1 MSRLMSVD
9 GALLVGRQLVF
20 ECVLEFLLPVGVGTE
35 RMARNC
41 LARGVELEQLLGHV
55 AHGLLDPGLRPLPRG
70 AAEPVERRPRRAG
83 VLLDQVQ
90 PLHRHEQLVFAG
102 VAELQKLLERVADA
116 DLLQADELADAVID
130 VHDEVA
136 HLQVAQ
142 IREKRLG
149 RRAAALRG
157 APLFLEDVG
166 LGVDVERRV
175 RQAEAAGQPAD
186 RNQHRRIAGI
196 VGALDRHREQVV
208 LLQQLDRSLGA
219 ACRGGDEQR
228 RLVLFALAADLGH
241 PIRHAAAEL
250 DRRLASDVTNPL
262 TFLERDLREV
272 GGVGQP
278 GVDGRPIGKQGV
290 WRRGRDRAA
299 IARDRFL
306 VAAPHGL
313 EQFLRVRVDLVAFGD
328 DHARFLDAGKV
339 VEERCRP
346 IVSKHVPQRNHGE
359 LIDGVNRPLGRWIVG
374 AQRLDRV
381 ADELEPDRLRVARR
395 VDIENAAADR
405 EFAVLVS
412 RVLAGKAGFD
422 EQLAEVGRCDV
433 LVRTQVDGCIQ
444 QTRRRADA
452 RKEGRRR
459 RHHHPRRSA

>member
-20 ECVLEFLLPVGVGTE
+20 EGVLEFLLPVGVGTE
-35 RMARNC
+35 RMARNR

-55 AHGLLDPGLRPLPRG
+55 AHGLLDPRLRPLPRG
-70 AAEPVERRPRRAG
+70 AAEPVDRRPRRAG

-90 PLHRHEQLVFAG
+90 PLDRHEQLVFAG
-102 VAELQKLLERVADA
+102 VVELQELLERVADA
-116 DLLQADELADAVID
+116 DLLQTDELADAVID

-142 IREKRLG
+142 VREKRLG
-149 RRAAALRG
+149 RRAPALRR
-157 APLFLEDVG
+157 APVFFEDVG

-219 ACRGGDEQR
+219 ACRGGDKQR
-228 RLVLFALAADLGH
+228 RLVLFAVAADLGH
-241 PIRHAAAEL
+241 PIRHPATQL

-262 TFLERDLREV
+262 TFLERDLQRGWWRGPTAASTAGQSANRV
-272 GGVGQP
+272 SGGGGATTPASRV
-278 GVDGRPIGKQGV
+278 
-290 WRRGRDRAA
+290 
-299 IARDRFL
+299 DRFL
-306 VAAPHGL
+306 VAALHGL

-328 DHARFLDAGKV
+328 DHARFLDSRKV

-346 IVSKHVPQRNHGE
+346 IVAKHVPQRNHGE
-359 LIDGVNRPLGRWIVG
+359 LIDGVTDRW
-374 AQRLDRV
+374 V
-381 ADELEPDRLRVARR
+381 AG
-395 VDIENAAADR
+395 
-405 EFAVLVS
+405 S
-412 RVLAGKAGFD
+412 
-422 EQLAEVGRCDV
+422 
-433 LVRTQVDGCIQ
+433 
-444 QTRRRADA
+444 
-452 RKEGRRR
+452 
-459 RHHHPRRSA
+459 